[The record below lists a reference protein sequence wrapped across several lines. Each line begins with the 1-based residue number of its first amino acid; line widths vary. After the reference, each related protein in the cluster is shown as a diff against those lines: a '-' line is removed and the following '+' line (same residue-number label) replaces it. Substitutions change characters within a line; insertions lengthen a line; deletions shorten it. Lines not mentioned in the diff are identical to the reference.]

1 MLGSPFFSDFDDDYQ
16 YFQPHPS
23 YYEQQRRAALRA
35 QQEEARRRA
44 ELEHYFRMKA
54 MEEERL
60 RQQQEYERQLLQ
72 KAVMEERRRRE
83 QLLQAEKEE
92 ARRKKLLRE
101 EREAREEA
109 ERRDRMRALR
119 FLSGDAMDENTDDD
133 QSGSESEESSMGY
146 HEEPIY
152 ELMRGPDGRVYR
164 VPVGVKRIPRPVPQ
178 KFHQSKKENRSPF
191 HSSMENGQKKTDV
204 ETNMKKT
211 SNEVPTNPL
220 ENLMSHSTLLEQ
232 QGESKQT
239 TKKTKKGKKNRNG
252 KKKRIQVIVED
263 ASDSETEDEFYKSPW
278 RNRRPS
284 PGAWIEPVEFFDRLP

>member
-1 MLGSPFFSDFDDDYQ
+1 MMLGGPFFSDFDDDYQ

-101 EREAREEA
+101 REAREEA

-164 VPVGVKRIPRPVPQ
+164 VPVGVKRIPRPVSQ
-178 KFHQSKKENRSPF
+178 KFHQSKKENRSSF
-191 HSSMENGQKKTDV
+191 HSSMENGLKKTDV
-204 ETNMKKT
+204 ETNMKT

-284 PGAWIEPVEFFDRLP
+284 PGAWIEPVEFFDRMP